1 MSTTAKRIRATY
13 RQGRIEPQEP
23 LVLKE
28 GEELN
33 VVIEPID
40 KAGAGRQEQW
50 KRFNKGAEQ
59 VLQRL
64 STEVGTTSDSVAL
77 LRTIRNERASR

>member
-13 RQGRIEPQEP
+13 RRGRIEPQEP
-23 LVLKE
+23 LALKE
-28 GEELN
+28 GEELT

-40 KAGAGRQEQW
+40 REGAGRQEQW
-50 KRFNKGAEQ
+50 RRFNTGAEQ

-64 STEVGTTSDSVAL
+64 SAKVGTTSDSVAL
-77 LRTIRNERASR
+77 LRTIRNERAGR